1 MFKPKMSPYHR
12 EELRSDFDKRGDAD
26 YTPPEPVVKKTPKP
40 KGLADIA
47 MGVCMNTTM
56 SKQEAE
62 AVVGQFWAEHLVA
75 DTPRNAELIER
86 FMAENHCDYTVENV
100 RVAVRVLGYPFDKL
114 DRRKPEPPP
123 PPTQPVVVVEPPPFD
138 FSTLSDT
145 DELPLDTP
153 EWRLKTATSAQ
164 LRSFLKRAGA
174 AKNSK

>member
-1 MFKPKMSPYHR
+1 MFRPISRRHHR
-12 EELRSDFDKRGDAD
+12 EELRSDFDKRWD
-26 YTPPEPVVKKTPKP
+26 PPEPVIKKTPKL

-56 SKQEAE
+56 SQSEAE
-62 AVVGQFWAEHLVA
+62 AVVGQIWSEFLVA
-75 DTPRNAELIER
+75 DTPRNAELIEQ
-86 FMAENHCDYTVENV
+86 FFEENHCDYTVENV
-100 RVAVRVLGYPFDKL
+100 RISVRALGYPKDQL
-114 DRRKPEPPP
+114 DRRKPAPPP
-123 PPTQPVVVVEPPPFD
+123 LPVQPVAVEPPPFD

-153 EWRLKTATSAQ
+153 EWRIRTATSAQ